1 MKVGLYNLKVRET
14 PDRGELKFYRPIGEA
29 EIDEF
34 TPEIKA
40 VAQGEKEHDFV
51 FDKEFSKEV
60 GHYAYVKKEKD
71 TLTPFNPD
79 ILDTSDASDSKE
91 SPINKDNEA
100 GSGSGESGTE

>member
-14 PDRGELKFYRPIGEA
+14 PDRGELKFFRPIGEA
-29 EIDEF
+29 DISEF

-40 VAQGEKEHDFV
+40 VAQDEKEYDFV

-60 GHYAYVKKEKD
+60 GHYAYVKKDKN

-79 ILDTSDASDSKE
+79 SFDSSDVSNSEDSTV
-91 SPINKDNEA
+91 NKDTET
-100 GSGSGESGTE
+100 GSEDGGSGTE